1 MKTLLVNLRLKF
13 GWKAIESYVRE
24 SLAER
29 KGLFRPFFSSEIV
42 KFDKSTEPLIFC
54 NDVPGLVMLLSMLRG
69 KEMESLVEKVGID
82 AGIR

>member
-42 KFDKSTEPLIFC
+42 KFDKSIEPLIFC

-82 AGIR
+82 AGIS